1 MTLTMIVG
9 EVKKNIGEDVAPG
22 TYKLEKILLMND
34 RPMQLVKYKRRRS
47 K

>member
-1 MTLTMIVG
+1 MTLTATVG
-9 EVKKNIGEDVAPG
+9 EIIKNLGTELAPG
-22 TYKLEKILLMND
+22 TYKLEDILLMND